1 MATQSSSTTLE
12 NCLPAMDYLLG
23 LFEDAKIKYTDDPFM
38 ASRVNSAWSKLDKY
52 YTKTNDS
59 AAYIAALVL
68 DPCMKWEYIT
78 STWQPEWIPDAKAL
92 VAKLWKKYR
101 LTSDPTSNLLTSDP
115 SSNSTN
121 KQPLNAFT
129 TWKQQ
134 KSNRR
139 ADHTDEYFRY
149 IREPPIPHDHIKQG
163 ACSWWL
169 EERQQRLYPNLSRM
183 ALDILTIPAM
193 SAAPERL
200 FSSANITISDRR
212 NRLHGDTTEAIECLK
227 SWRKIQSIQLE
238 SSDVELRLDQ
248 VIS

>member
-1 MATQSSSTTLE
+1 
-12 NCLPAMDYLLG
+12 MDYLLG
-23 LFEDAKIKYTDDPFM
+23 LFEEAKVRYMDDPFM

-68 DPCMKWEYIT
+68 DPCMKWEYIS

-101 LTSDPTSNLLTSDP
+101 PTSPTHTQVEETAQEPKHSP
-115 SSNSTN
+115 
-121 KQPLNAFT
+121 NAFT
-129 TWKQQ
+129 AWKQQ
-134 KSNRR
+134 KSARR
-139 ADHTDEYFRY
+139 ADYIDEYARY
-149 IREPPIPHDHIKQG
+149 SREPPVPQDHIKQG

-212 NRLHGDTTEAIECLK
+212 NRLHCDTTEAIECLK
-227 SWRKIQSIQLE
+227 SWRRIQNIQRA
-238 SSDVELRLDQ
+238 SDEVELRLDQ
-248 VIS
+248 VTS

>member
-1 MATQSSSTTLE
+1 MKF
-12 NCLPAMDYLLG
+12 N
-23 LFEDAKIKYTDDPFM
+23 F
-38 ASRVNSAWSKLDKY
+38 RVN
-52 YTKTNDS
+52 
-59 AAYIAALVL
+59 LV
-68 DPCMKWEYIT
+68 
-78 STWQPEWIPDAKAL
+78 
-92 VAKLWKKYR
+92 VKLWKKYR
-101 LTSDPTSNLLTSDP
+101 PNNPTLTVVEEEVQEPQQTP
-115 SSNSTN
+115 
-121 KQPLNAFT
+121 NAFA

-134 KSNRR
+134 KSARR
-139 ADHTDEYFRY
+139 ADHVDEYIRY
-149 IREPPIPHDHIKQG
+149 IREPPVPQDHIKQG

-227 SWRKIQSIQLE
+227 SWRKIQNIPAE
-238 SSDVELRLDQ
+238 SNEDVELRLDQ

>member
-1 MATQSSSTTLE
+1 MATQSSSATLE
-12 NCLPAMDYLLG
+12 NCLPAMDFLLG
-23 LFEDAKIKYTDDPFM
+23 LFEEAKVRYRDDPFM

-52 YTKTNDS
+52 YSKTNDS

-92 VAKLWKKYR
+92 VVQLWKKYR
-101 LTSDPTSNLLTSDP
+101 PTSEPSSDPSDPSDPTDIR
-115 SSNSTN
+115 
-121 KQPLNAFT
+121 PLNAFT

-134 KSNRR
+134 KSGRR
-139 ADHTDEYFRY
+139 ADYIDEYFRY
-149 IREPPIPHDHIKQG
+149 IREPPIPHDHIKGG

-169 EERQQRLYPNLSRM
+169 EERQQRLYPNLYKM

-212 NRLHGDTTEAIECLK
+212 NSLHSDTTEAIECLK
-227 SWRKIQSIQLE
+227 SWRKIQTIRLE
-238 SSDVELRLDQ
+238 SEQEVRLRLDQ
-248 VIS
+248 VTS

>member
-1 MATQSSSTTLE
+1 MATQSSTATLE

-23 LFEDAKIKYTDDPFM
+23 VFEEAKVKYRDDPFM

-59 AAYIAALVL
+59 TAYIAALVL
-68 DPCMKWEYIT
+68 DPRMKWEYIT

-92 VAKLWKKYR
+92 VAKMWKKYR
-101 LTSDPTSNLLTSDP
+101 PTSEPTSDTTSDPI
-115 SSNSTN
+115 N
-121 KQPLNAFT
+121 KRALNAFT

-134 KSNRR
+134 KSGRR
-139 ADHTDEYFRY
+139 ADHVDEYFRY
-149 IREPPIPHDHIKQG
+149 IREPPVPHDHIKQG

-169 EERQQRLYPNLSRM
+169 EERQQRLYPNLSKM
-183 ALDILTIPAM
+183 ALDMLTIPAM

-227 SWRKIQSIQLE
+227 SWRKIQNIGLE
-238 SSDVELRLDQ
+238 SGGQGDVGLRLDQ
-248 VIS
+248 VTSQR

>member
-1 MATQSSSTTLE
+1 MATQSSSVTLE

-23 LFEDAKIKYTDDPFM
+23 LFEEAKIKYRDDPFM

-59 AAYIAALVL
+59 TAYIAAIVL

-78 STWQPEWIPDAKAL
+78 STWQPEWVPDAKAL
-92 VAKLWKKYR
+92 VVKLWKKYR
-101 LTSDPTSNLLTSDP
+101 PTNPTHTQVEETVQEP
-115 SSNSTN
+115 
-121 KQPLNAFT
+121 KHHPNAFT

-134 KSNRR
+134 KSARR
-139 ADHTDEYFRY
+139 ADHIDEYARY
-149 IREPPIPHDHIKQG
+149 TREPPVPQDHIKQG

-227 SWRKIQSIQLE
+227 SWRKIQNIQPA
-238 SSDVELRLDQ
+238 SDEVELKLDQ
-248 VIS
+248 VTI